1 MTKQLKMLNK
11 NKRKLNK
18 LMVGVSNIFEE
29 DKLYFW
35 EVMYEVDIIMHF

>member
-1 MTKQLKMLNK
+1 MAISMTKQLKMLNK

-29 DKLYFW
+29 DKLYFLGGS
-35 EVMYEVDIIMHF
+35 V